1 MRTCSTCQHLK
12 RPEIDRRL
20 AAGEPLAPLAQEH
33 GVSASSLYRH
43 RKNCLGLGSSNV
55 IKKEAARGSAAVALL
70 PSAASL
76 SEGYAALRNRID
88 QIVAQA
94 QKEGSLRVALAG
106 LTSLRQTLDSQARL
120 AAHDA
125 AVKDKKSGHGTG
137 GVDARDIAERLI
149 QKFDQKPDVK
159 ADLSAALAEMDDE
172 ERAASA
178 PAAIDP
184 KTMPPSSM
192 ESHAPP
198 DAEGNPAPADK
209 DERQSPGS
217 GGCEPS
223 VKQQQGSAP
232 PAAPTHE
239 GAASPT
245 HDAAASPADGVPLDQ
260 SGAAPRD
267 AGNVASP
274 PAEIRP
280 PTNAE
285 RAMRGSLSWA
295 SRQATAGQRA
305 NLVNR
310 AERGATGHQAQPAVV
325 QQKGG

>member
-43 RKNCLGLGSSNV
+43 RKNCLGLGASND
-55 IKKEAARGSAAVALL
+55 IKKEAARGSAASALL

-76 SEGYAALRNRID
+76 SEGYGALRNRID
-88 QIVAQA
+88 EIVAQA

-120 AAHDA
+120 ATRDA
-125 AVKDKKSGHGTG
+125 LAKDKKGGHGTG
-137 GVDARDIAERLI
+137 GIDARDIAERLI
-149 QKFDQKPDVK
+149 QKFDQRPDVK
-159 ADLSAALAEMDDE
+159 ADLAAALAEIDDE

-178 PAAIDP
+178 PAAVDP
-184 KTMPPSSM
+184 KTMPPASTASR
-192 ESHAPP
+192 APT
-198 DAEGNPAPADK
+198 DAAGNAAPADK
-209 DERQSPGS
+209 DERQSPAS
-217 GGCEPS
+217 GGCQPS

-232 PAAPTHE
+232 PVGPTHE
-239 GAASPT
+239 GAPIR
-245 HDAAASPADGVPLDQ
+245 DAAASPTDGVPHDQ
-260 SGAAPRD
+260 SGAGPRD
-267 AGNVASP
+267 AGNAAAP

-310 AERGATGHQAQPAVV
+310 AERGATGHQAQPSVV